1 MSHVFPTEDPQIRH
15 QKVKNKKNLWF
26 ITRRIITHY
35 LMETGPLW
43 ISKSFCNVIVHM
55 KMNNQNKVNVP
66 FTQYFSWFVKLC
78 NMLNFFD
85 AECSVCYVWIS
96 HSPVLNQVCLF
107 FFSSNEWNFT
117 SLRCKAHLCVL
128 PTLLFP
134 SDSFSITEPQYIKY
148 LLGKWQGGN
157 GSKAKILQPQMI
169 GPFMS
174 CVNIYLDYTLP
185 MWKKKIELF
194 KVKWI

>member
-1 MSHVFPTEDPQIRH
+1 MSHVFPPEDPQIRH

-107 FFSSNEWNFT
+107 FF
-117 SLRCKAHLCVL
+117 
-128 PTLLFP
+128 
-134 SDSFSITEPQYIKY
+134 
-148 LLGKWQGGN
+148 
-157 GSKAKILQPQMI
+157 PQM
-169 GPFMS
+169 
-174 CVNIYLDYTLP
+174 NETLH
-185 MWKKKIELF
+185 L
-194 KVKWI
+194 